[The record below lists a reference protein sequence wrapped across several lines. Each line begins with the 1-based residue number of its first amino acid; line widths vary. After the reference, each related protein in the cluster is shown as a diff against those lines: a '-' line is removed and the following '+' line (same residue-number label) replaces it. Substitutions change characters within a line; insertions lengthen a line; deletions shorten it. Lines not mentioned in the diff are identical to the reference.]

1 MVLGGQIMENK
12 GAENIGIF
20 SSFGD
25 MVKEGLEKRR
35 QDTTTIFYD
44 AVVLLVAFVFS
55 RCHILFG
62 AYPLANAFVAILPRG
77 VWLALIGAV
86 TGSLSLGKIGIIHA
100 IISIIIVFLRVMIS
114 SGKTYRNL
122 FGEPLV
128 MRISAAVIGAF
139 VGSAYEIL
147 LGGFAFTAILYGAF
161 SVLLSA
167 LFTFAFAG
175 VFDSGISFSDFL
187 LEKRNILTKRKNEK
201 EKYSLYLFQATFL
214 LFVFLISLSLKGYSI
229 LGISPAYIFS
239 AFITLIVARR
249 FGPVRAMAVGF
260 VSSFG
265 ISSVYSVAFSL
276 VGLAS
281 GLLFTVGT
289 AYAFIGSGVLLAMW
303 CFYSG
308 GALGFLSTFPEY
320 ATAAMLSAPILRKLP
335 TEEKIEEEKETTS
348 AEAANMVATTALA
361 YKNSKNPALAS
372 LSGALD
378 AISTSLYKL
387 GINEATLTR
396 EEYRDLAIEV
406 TRDFCHECRGYQSCI
421 LETPAPCIEN
431 IDIIAEKLYK
441 KERLFANDSLLVP
454 RYCHNSEELFAEL
467 ERRAGELQK
476 EKLKNRKIEAIADEY
491 ELISRLISETLSHS
505 EKERSHNK
513 FISEKL
519 IPVIENAGLHEGV
532 VKVFGERR
540 KYFIVAGEDKDG
552 SILTSDTLHSGIE
565 TNAGVRLATP
575 EYYRKGKLALLECG
589 SAPMFAVEFATVG
602 KCAVGESVSGDTAIS
617 FESEDYHFYS
627 LIADG
632 MGSGEGA
639 HRTSH
644 FTADFLSRILSSS
657 CSKSTAFHILN
668 HIIKNRNEET
678 SSTVDLFDFDL
689 ITGEALFFKCGAAP
703 SYIKRDSSIF
713 RIRSESAPLGLMKN
727 IDAEKIRPEV
737 RGGDYII
744 MFSDGVSQTSEDAAW
759 LLELLSAPVRVGV
772 REYAELILGEAE
784 KYSGYRDDMSVS
796 VIRIIKL

>member
-1 MVLGGQIMENK
+1 MENK
-12 GAENIGIF
+12 GAENVGIF
-20 SSFGD
+20 TSFGD
-25 MVKEGLEKRR
+25 MVKEGLQKRK
-35 QDTTTIFYD
+35 QDTTTVFYD
-44 AVVLLVAFVFS
+44 AIVLLVAFVFS

-62 AYPLANAFVAILPRG
+62 AYPLANAFVAVLPRG

-86 TGSLSLGKIGIIHA
+86 TGSLSLGRSGVIHA
-100 IISIIIVFLRVMIS
+100 IISIIIVFLRVIIS

-147 LGGFAFTAILYGAF
+147 LGGFAFAAVLYGVF
-161 SVLLSA
+161 SVILSA
-167 LFTFAFAG
+167 IFTFAFAG
-175 VFDSGISFSDFL
+175 LFDSGISFSDVL
-187 LEKRNILTKRKNEK
+187 LEKRNIFMRRKNEK
-201 EKYSLYLFQATFL
+201 ERYSLYLFQATFL
-214 LFVFLISLSLKGYSI
+214 LFAFLISISLKGYSI

-265 ISSVYSVAFSL
+265 ISSVYSVAFAL

-289 AYAFIGSGVLLAMW
+289 AYAFIGSGVLLAIW

-320 ATAAMLSAPILRKLP
+320 ATAAMLSTPILRKLP
-335 TEEKIEEEKETTS
+335 TEEKIIEEKEATT

-361 YKNSKNPALAS
+361 YKNSQNSALTN
-372 LSGALD
+372 LEGALL
-378 AISTSLYKL
+378 AVARSLHSL
-387 GINEATLTR
+387 GEEETQLTPL
-396 EEYRDLAIEV
+396 EYRELVIDTV
-406 TRDFCHECRGYQSCI
+406 RGFCRECRGFQSC
-421 LETPAPCIEN
+421 LNETPAPCIEN
-431 IDIIAEKLYK
+431 IDLLADKLYK
-441 KERLFANDSLLVP
+441 KERLFPDDSQIVP
-454 RYCHNSEELFAEL
+454 KYCHNSEELFREL
-467 ERRAGELQK
+467 EKRAGDLLG
-476 EKLKNRKIEAIADEY
+476 EKYKSRKIEAIADEY
-491 ELISRLISETLSHS
+491 ELFSKLISESVS
-505 EKERSHNK
+505 YNERERAHNK
-513 FISEKL
+513 FVSEKL
-519 IPVIENAGLHEGV
+519 VSVIEAAGLHEGV
-532 VKVFGERR
+532 VKAFGERK
-540 KYFIVAGEDKDG
+540 KYFILAGEDRDG
-552 SILTSDTLHSGIE
+552 SILTSNELHKGIE
-565 TNAGVRLATP
+565 ECAGVRLGVP
-575 EYYRKGKLALLECG
+575 EYYRKGRIALFECA
-589 SAPMFAVEFATVG
+589 SAPMYAVEFATAG
-602 KCAVGESVSGDTAIS
+602 KSAPGEEVSGDTAIS
-617 FESEDYHFYS
+617 FESEDGHFYS

-632 MGSGEGA
+632 MGSGEAA

-644 FTADFLSRILSSS
+644 FTADFLSRILASA

-668 HIIKNRNEET
+668 HIIKNRSVEC

-713 RIRSESAPLGLMKN
+713 RIRSETAPLGLMKN

-744 MFSDGVSQTSEDAAW
+744 MLSDGVSQTSEDSAW
-759 LLELLSAPVRVGV
+759 LLELLSAPVRFGI
-772 REYAELILGEAE
+772 REYAELILSEAE
-784 KYSGYRDDMSVS
+784 KYSSSRDDMSVS
-796 VIRIIKL
+796 VARIVKI